1 MNVLKLFS
9 IYTHFQITYVNEIMA
24 ILLSEASFKNISTN
38 YLKFY
43 LTTNVILGKPTLL
56 GVIFKIL
63 KLKFG
68 FARLIKIFT
77 LSFEE

>member
-68 FARLIKIFT
+68 LD
-77 LSFEE
+77 